1 MENNQPNCA
10 LVVNKKT
17 RVLYKYLGDDVYK
30 NLVTGVEGKLLPED
44 AKKYFSVPARLNYM
58 VHKNENVL
66 SLIELGIFDFEMLNG
81 TETTIKNYYSKK

>member
-1 MENNQPNCA
+1 MNNKPNCA

-30 NLVTGVEGKLLPED
+30 NLVTGIEGKLLPED
-44 AKKYFSVPARLNYM
+44 AKKYFSIPARLNYM

-66 SLIELGIFDFEMLNG
+66 SLIELGIFDFSLLNE
-81 TETTIKNYYSKK
+81 TETTITNYYSKK